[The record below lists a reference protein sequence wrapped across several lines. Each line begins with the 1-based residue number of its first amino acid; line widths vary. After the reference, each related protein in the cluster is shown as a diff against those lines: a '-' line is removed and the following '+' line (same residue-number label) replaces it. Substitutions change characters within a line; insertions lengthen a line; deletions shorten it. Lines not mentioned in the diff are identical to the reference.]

1 MSLPLWE
8 CGLKYGVWRVPV
20 QHGWS
25 LPLWE
30 CGLKYYNSDNSHNHF
45 LSLPLWE
52 CGLKFRSTGLRHVNG
67 CHSPCGSVDWNYD
80 YLKTGTLTSV
90 TPLVGVWI
98 EIADRKSLEQIQMS
112 LPLWECGLKSP
123 GFVLIVGANPSLPL
137 WECGLKF
144 VTTFKFVILSRHSPC
159 GSVDWNREVGIIL
172 LSVNLS
178 LPLWE
183 CGLK

>member
-1 MSLPLWE
+1 MLKLI
-8 CGLKYGVWRVPV
+8 GLM
-20 QHGWS
+20 S

-112 LPLWECGLKSP
+112 LPLWECGLKSWSRNNP
-123 GFVLIVGANPSLPL
+123 AVRKSVTPLVGVWIEITSDRYFTRSLASLPL
-137 WECGLKF
+137 WECGLKCLY
-144 VTTFKFVILSRHSPC
+144 K
-159 GSVDWNREVGIIL
+159 
-172 LSVNLS
+172 NLNLHHEPS

-183 CGLK
+183 WGLKYVHIAIW